1 MKSVPRKNWKKGTT
15 SSLLWVKE
23 IEGFIWSLSVTRK
36 CYVPSKGSSR
46 IPFFGYR
53 ELPTHWG
60 PRKVHW
66 WHGQY
71 VERRHTFLANALA
84 HSRHLTKADCL
95 EALPTFPLTLVSPV
109 SCVTLG
115 KTVTSSYWGLSMG
128 GAVMSSHLHSTSFF
142 FPLFFNLF
150 F

>member
-109 SCVTLG
+109 SCVTWG
-115 KTVTSSYWGLSMG
+115 KQWQVPTG
-128 GAVMSSHLHSTSFF
+128 GSVWAEQLCPPTFTALLFF
-142 FPLFFNLF
+142 FPFFLTF